1 MTPERKKRM
10 DAVLDYR
17 QPDLV
22 VVLEN
27 VQDPHNIGAVMRSAD
42 SVGVQDIYL
51 INTKLSAA
59 DFGRRRSTGSA
70 EKWMT
75 IHEFPDTASAVAALK
90 TQGFK
95 IWCTHLGADAQS
107 LYDIDFCEKVALA
120 FGNEKEGLSSEILE
134 QSDGN
139 FIIPQ
144 VGMIK
149 SLNISVAC
157 AVSLYEAYRQRAN
170 KQMYAAKNKLNESQR
185 QAVFAKWAEVYEK

>member
-10 DAVLDYR
+10 DAVLDHR

-51 INTKLSAA
+51 INTTLSAA

-157 AVSLYEAYRQRAN
+157 AVSLYEAYRQREN